1 MNILFITGNKHKLR
15 EAKEI
20 LGDSV
25 EGLKL
30 DLLEIQ
36 SLDPKEIIEEKLRE
50 ARKQIGKHD
59 AIIMVEDV
67 SFWIGD
73 TGLPGPFIKFFNE
86 TIGPEGGVRFA
97 KAFKTDKARAEC
109 NIGILIPGEE
119 ETHFFTGTVPGTIVE
134 KRGESGFGFDPIFV
148 PEGETE
154 TFAEMAP
161 EKKNSLSHRKR
172 ALEQVEAFLA
182 KLTI

>member
-73 TGLPGPFIKFFNE
+73 TGLPGPFIKFSDQKE
-86 TIGPEGGVRFA
+86 A
-97 KAFKTDKARAEC
+97 
-109 NIGILIPGEE
+109 
-119 ETHFFTGTVPGTIVE
+119 
-134 KRGESGFGFDPIFV
+134 SGSQKHLRPI
-148 PEGETE
+148 
-154 TFAEMAP
+154 
-161 EKKNSLSHRKR
+161 R
-172 ALEQVEAFLA
+172 LEQNATSGSSYLA
-182 KLTI
+182 RRRHTFSPAQCQARL